1 MCMCMCVCV
10 PVPGCMHVCACLG
23 ICARVSMV
31 CLCACT
37 CRFFQAGES
46 EESVLNVPVG
56 SVKANTEL
64 TYEFRVKTTSAKP
77 TAGEDKTNA
86 SQNLPELMIEG
97 THHMPFQLQIKYTDS
112 DGAQCM
118 RVLTQARPV
127 TSDRKVAK
135 QGNSIRGISG
145 QNTVDMKWRGMWSIS
160 VITVYIQNHLFY
172 LLTYKAL
179 DLELIARKVE

>member
-135 QGNSIRGISG
+135 QGNSITGMSG
-145 QNTVDMKWRGMWSIS
+145 QNMKWRGNYFNNGM
-160 VITVYIQNHLFY
+160 
-172 LLTYKAL
+172 
-179 DLELIARKVE
+179 

>member
-1 MCMCMCVCV
+1 MF
-10 PVPGCMHVCACLG
+10 A
-23 ICARVSMV
+23 
-31 CLCACT
+31 CACT
-37 CRFFQAGES
+37 CRFFQGSDS
-46 EESVLNVPVG
+46 EDSVLNVPVG

-64 TYEFRVKTTSAKP
+64 TYEFSVKTSAKS
-77 TAGEDKTNA
+77 TTGEEKTNT
-86 SQNLPELMIEG
+86 SQSIPGLMIEG

>member
-1 MCMCMCVCV
+1 
-10 PVPGCMHVCACLG
+10 
-23 ICARVSMV
+23 
-31 CLCACT
+31 
-37 CRFFQAGES
+37 
-46 EESVLNVPVG
+46 VLNVPVG

-64 TYEFRVKTTSAKP
+64 TYEFRVKTT
-77 TAGEDKTNA
+77 TAGEDKINPA
-86 SQNLPELMIEG
+86 QSLPELMIEG

-145 QNTVDMKWRGMWSIS
+145 QILSI
-160 VITVYIQNHLFY
+160 
-172 LLTYKAL
+172 
-179 DLELIARKVE
+179 